1 MDTTNDTVIQAAH
14 DRRMEQA
21 IGHGTGQRTRS
32 LIASRRPSQAVAVMG
47 ICIVVIVLFSV
58 TLKGFLTV
66 GNLLAL
72 ARNISILGVLALGMA
87 IVVIARG
94 LDLSQVASM
103 GAATAIAILLMN
115 AGWAT
120 PLALLAGLLL
130 AITIGVL
137 NGWLIAVI
145 EMPPLLTTLASGLA
159 VLGLVRSTAVQHF
172 VVNLAPGHDDFMR
185 LGGNVAGGVPAPLL
199 VFVAVVIAVHLFLSH
214 TVIGRFIYAH
224 GDNPDAARLGGLP
237 TRALTMI
244 EYALCAG
251 IGYIGGVVMIAQTA
265 LMHLQ
270 VVESTLIF
278 DVIMVVVL
286 GGVSL
291 SGGRGNVLSV
301 VVGTLL
307 IGVLLNG
314 MTIMDMDIQSQN
326 IVKGIVL
333 LVAIVLDS
341 VLHPRDEETSKQGD

>member
-1 MDTTNDTVIQAAH
+1 MA
-14 DRRMEQA
+14 
-21 IGHGTGQRTRS
+21 GQGV
-32 LIASRRPSQAVAVMG
+32 AFRRPSQALAVLG
-47 ICIVVIVLFSV
+47 ICVIVIAIFSA
-58 TLKGFLTV
+58 TLKGFMTV

-103 GAATAIAILLMN
+103 AAATAIAILLMN

-120 PLALLAGLLL
+120 PVALLVGLLI
-130 AITIGVL
+130 AVTVGAV
-137 NGWLIAVI
+137 NGWLISVV

-159 VLGLVRSTAVQHF
+159 VLGIIRTTAVQHF
-172 VVNLAPGHDDFMR
+172 VVNLAPGHDDFLR

-199 VFVAVVIAVHLFLSH
+199 VFIATVIAVHLFLSR
-214 TVIGRFIYAH
+214 TVLGRFIYAH
-224 GDNPDAARLGGLP
+224 GDNPEAARLGGLP
-237 TRALTMI
+237 TRPLTML

-251 IGYIGGVVMIAQTA
+251 IGYVGGVVMIAQTA

-291 SGGRGNVLSV
+291 SGGRGNVMSV

-314 MTIMDMDIQSQN
+314 MTIMDMDVQTQN

-341 VLHPRDEETSKQGD
+341 ILHPRDEETSKQGD

>member
-1 MDTTNDTVIQAAH
+1 
-14 DRRMEQA
+14 MEMTLKHA
-21 IGHGTGQRTRS
+21 TKLSARPAF
-32 LIASRRPSQAVAVMG
+32 ASRRPSQAVAVLG

-58 TLKGFLTV
+58 LLPGFLSV

-72 ARNISILGVLALGMA
+72 ARNISILGILALGMA

-94 LDLSQVASM
+94 LDLSQVTSM
-103 GAATAIAILLMN
+103 ATATAIAMLLMN

-120 PLALLAGLLL
+120 PLALLVGLLI
-130 AITIGVL
+130 AITIGAF

-159 VLGLVRSTAVQHF
+159 VLGLVRWTAVQHF
-172 VVNLAPGHDDFMR
+172 VVNLAPGHDDFLR
-185 LGGNVAGGVPAPLL
+185 LGGNLASGIPVSLL
-199 VFVAVVIAVHLFLSH
+199 VFAATVIGVHLFLSR

-224 GDNPDAARLGGLP
+224 GDNPDAARLAGLP
-237 TRALTMI
+237 TRPLTMI

-270 VVESTLIF
+270 VVQSTLIF

-314 MTIMDMDIQSQN
+314 MTIMDMDVQSQN

>member
-1 MDTTNDTVIQAAH
+1 MPLDIAGSIDGKNGLQSRVTRGSTTTHA
-14 DRRMEQA
+14 RRK
-21 IGHGTGQRTRS
+21 
-32 LIASRRPSQAVAVMG
+32 PSQAVAVFG
-47 ICIVVIVLFSV
+47 ITIVVFVAFGVALNGFFTIGNLFS
-58 TLKGFLTV
+58 
-66 GNLLAL
+66 L

-103 GAATAIAILLMN
+103 ASTTAIAILLMN

-130 AITIGVL
+130 ALFVGAL
-137 NGWLIAVI
+137 NGWMVSVV

-159 VLGLVRSTAVQHF
+159 VLGITRSAAVQHF
-172 VVNLAPGHDDFMR
+172 VVNLGPGHEDFLR
-185 LGGNVAGGVPAPLL
+185 LGGNLPGGIPVPLL
-199 VFVAVVIAVHLFLSH
+199 VLAVTALCVHLFLSR
-214 TVIGRFIYAH
+214 TVLGRFIYAH
-224 GDNPDAARLGGLP
+224 GDNPDAARLSGLP
-237 TRALTMI
+237 TRPLTML

-251 IGYIGGVVMIAQTA
+251 IGYVGGVVMIAQTA

-278 DVIMVVVL
+278 DVILVVVL

-291 SGGRGNVLSV
+291 AGGRGNVLSV
-301 VVGTLL
+301 LVGTLL

-314 MTIMDMDIQSQN
+314 MTIMDLDVQTQN
-326 IVKGIVL
+326 IVKGVVL

-341 VLHPRDEETSKQGD
+341 ILHPHDEETSKQGD

>member
-1 MDTTNDTVIQAAH
+1 MARVETA
-14 DRRMEQA
+14 
-21 IGHGTGQRTRS
+21 
-32 LIASRRPSQAVAVMG
+32 ASRKGPSQALLVFG
-47 ICIVVIVLFSV
+47 ICVVAFIAFSV
-58 TLKGFLTV
+58 TLNGFLTI

-103 GAATAIAILLMN
+103 AAATAIAILLMN
-115 AGWAT
+115 AGWST
-120 PLALLAGLLL
+120 PMSLLTGLVLAVAVGL
-130 AITIGVL
+130 L
-137 NGWLIAVI
+137 NGWLVSVI

-159 VLGLVRSTAVQHF
+159 VLGITRSTAVQHF
-172 VVNLAPGHDDFMR
+172 VVNLAPGHDDFLR
-185 LGGNVAGGVPAPLL
+185 LGGNLPGGIPASLIVFGVAAL
-199 VFVAVVIAVHLFLSH
+199 AVHLFLSR
-214 TVIGRFIYAH
+214 TVVGRFIYAH

-237 TRALTMI
+237 TRPLTML

-251 IGYIGGVVMIAQTA
+251 IGYVGGVVMIAQTS

-270 VVESTLIF
+270 VAESTLIF

-291 SGGRGNVLSV
+291 TGGRGNVASV
-301 VVGTLL
+301 LVGTLL

-314 MTIMDMDIQSQN
+314 MTIMDLDVQTQN
-326 IVKGIVL
+326 IVKGLVL